1 MKTRTPLLLPILLGT
16 LGLLQVEADEPRL
29 LSKPEASTRQIV
41 RIFPIKSI
49 LGSLPEEGDKAGKEA
64 RNGRWDSLMSLFDT
78 ALIMAGCEE
87 PRPTFGLHDQANC
100 LAVGGTPE
108 QIELVSQAISAC
120 QENEQP
126 RSPILAA
133 ASPLHAAEPK
143 GAQDLPQQGAMPRP
157 GLPVIAHD
165 DEVAKQTGPEA
176 SLQVRSYALGFFSQG
191 YNADEG
197 RRLQRTAVD
206 LITLALKA
214 NHTPATHEDSLS
226 IHGDT
231 SVLIARAT
239 DAQHAIIANI
249 IGVLKENT
257 PDRPAAD
264 IAPTPAKSVVRIF
277 ALGQIFGAAE
287 SDSEAHNEDRATK
300 TQALISQIRTS
311 MAMARLS
318 ATMPELSFH
327 GSSNSLI
334 AKGTPAQMDLITQA
348 ITAWRENTPD
358 YRPIRGQ

>member
-1 MKTRTPLLLPILLGT
+1 MKTRAPLLLPILLGA
-16 LGLLQVEADEPRL
+16 LGLLHVQADEPRL
-29 LSKPEASTRQIV
+29 LTKSEASTRQIV
-41 RIFPIKSI
+41 RIFPIKAI

-87 PRPTFGLHDQANC
+87 PRPTFGLHDQTNC

-108 QIELVSQAISAC
+108 QIERIELVSQAISAC

-126 RSPILAA
+126 RSPTV
-133 ASPLHAAEPK
+133 
-143 GAQDLPQQGAMPRP
+143 M
-157 GLPVIAHD
+157 PVIVHD

-176 SLQVRSYALGFFSQG
+176 SPQVRSYALGFFSQG

-197 RRLQRTAVD
+197 RRLQRAAVD

-231 SVLIARAT
+231 SVLVARAT
-239 DAQHAIIANI
+239 DAQHAPIADSI
-249 IGVLKENT
+249 RVLKENT
-257 PDRPAAD
+257 PGRPAAAM
-264 IAPTPAKSVVRIF
+264 APTPDKSVVRIF
-277 ALGQIFGAAE
+277 ALGRIFGVA
-287 SDSEAHNEDRATK
+287 DSGNETHQKERTAK
-300 TQALISQIRTS
+300 TEALISQIRTS
-311 MAMARLS
+311 MAMARLD

-334 AKGTPAQMDLITQA
+334 AKGTSAQMDLVNQA
-348 ITAWRENTPD
+348 ITSWRESTPD